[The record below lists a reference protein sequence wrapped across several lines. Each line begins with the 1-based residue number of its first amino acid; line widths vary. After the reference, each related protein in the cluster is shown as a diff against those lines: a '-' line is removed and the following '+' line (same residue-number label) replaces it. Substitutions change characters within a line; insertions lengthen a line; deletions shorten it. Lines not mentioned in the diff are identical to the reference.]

1 MLQTAYLLQEIFRMF
16 PANYSDLVA
25 TIKAGY
31 KTQVELQHCCSESH
45 TCCAAA

>member
-1 MLQTAYLLQEIFRMF
+1 LQEIFRMF

-31 KTQVELQHCCSESH
+31 KTQVSSSAALQCR
-45 TCCAAA
+45 TAAQACMAA